1 MTRVADGIYVL
12 PDILS
17 AEECEEFIDLS
28 ELVGFDSA
36 PISAIGGA
44 IVHSDVRNNDRAIL
58 DNRVRAS
65 SLWARVKSHVPG
77 FLNGRQALGLNERLR
92 FYRYGP
98 DQQFA
103 PHVDGSFVRANG
115 ERSLLTF
122 MLYLNEGFEGGET
135 KFNETTIQPAKAMA
149 LIFRHELLH
158 EGAAV
163 ISGRK
168 YVLRSDVMFGAVG
181 YIRG

>member
-1 MTRVADGIYVL
+1 MFSGRVDFGSVNKIANVRIIRVCEVMANAIENHASVPQHLDAGICQ
-12 PDILS
+12 
-17 AEECEEFIDLS
+17 AER
-28 ELVGFDSA
+28 FDS
-36 PISAIGGA
+36 IL
-44 IVHSDVRNNDRAIL
+44 HRN
-58 DNRVRAS
+58 S
-65 SLWARVKSHVPG
+65 S
-77 FLNGRQALGLNERLR
+77 RQALGLNERLR

-103 PHVDGSFVRANG
+103 AHVDGSFVRANG

-122 MLYLNEGFEGGET
+122 MVYLNDGFEGGET
-135 KFNETTIQPAKAMA
+135 KFTETTIQPRKAMA

-163 ISGRK
+163 TSGRK